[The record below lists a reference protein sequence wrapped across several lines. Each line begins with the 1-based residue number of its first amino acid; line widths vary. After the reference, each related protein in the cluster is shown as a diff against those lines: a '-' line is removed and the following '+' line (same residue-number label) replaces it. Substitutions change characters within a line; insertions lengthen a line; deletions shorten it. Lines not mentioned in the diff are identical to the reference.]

1 MDLEY
6 RGIPVC
12 VSINESPHDIERV
25 SREVKME
32 CWQVKD
38 VSIFYSGRVLCMIN
52 RAQKN
57 AF

>member
-6 RGIPVC
+6 RGILAC
-12 VSINESPHDIERV
+12 VSINESPHDIEVV
-25 SREVKME
+25 SHEAKME

-38 VSIFYSGRVLCMIN
+38 VSIFYNGRVLCIIN
-52 RAQKN
+52 RTQKN